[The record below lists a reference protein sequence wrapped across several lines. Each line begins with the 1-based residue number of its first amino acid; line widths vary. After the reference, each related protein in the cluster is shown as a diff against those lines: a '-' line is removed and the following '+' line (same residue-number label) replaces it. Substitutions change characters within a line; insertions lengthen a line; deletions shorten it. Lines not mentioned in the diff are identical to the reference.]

1 CIVIFPY
8 VDPSAVSGRG
18 CFLDLASAGI
28 CHNQCWHCADDAG
41 CLACRYS
48 SSRCVIFVP
57 DRADGF
63 ASFFWCSLG
72 SLGRCRC
79 IRPRRTKTFLS
90 DRDSA
95 LRSWHNRDVAGECAA
110 LHSSRRH
117 DHAPVADS
125 GRNHKLLVQSF
136 APHFVRD
143 LLHRDSLLCEY
154 ILRFGRIDSGRT
166 RVLVAISSFAPT
178 ISENTSGVVL
188 GSVGGIATACMSIYQ
203 CIKGAFLN
211 AKQWRKARFCMKMH
225 NF

>member
-1 CIVIFPY
+1 MAIASVSVKSPEKFCRHSDCRSCPMSIRARRLAVVVSWIGHPLVFVTISVGIVLTTQVASRAAIPLL
-8 VDPSAVSGRG
+8 AAL
-18 CFLDLASAGI
+18 FLSLIA
-28 CHNQCWHCADDAG
+28 
-41 CLACRYS
+41 
-48 SSRCVIFVP
+48 P
-57 DRADGF
+57 MGF
-63 ASFFWCSLG
+63 LLFSCSLG

-136 APHFVRD
+136 APHFVCD
-143 LLHRDSLLCEY
+143 LLHRDSLSCEY

-166 RVLVAISSFAPT
+166 RVLVATSSFAPHD
-178 ISENTSGVVL
+178 
-188 GSVGGIATACMSIYQ
+188 
-203 CIKGAFLN
+203 F
-211 AKQWRKARFCMKMH
+211 RKHQRCRAR
-225 NF
+225 